1 MWVCFLFG
9 GFMCFF
15 FWEYHKSSLPIEA
28 QQRRIQSL
36 HSFSVSPF
44 LVRIQSNS
52 GFTVAK
58 VKVQFFVDGIEVQ
71 NELREE
77 SDQYKEHLIFF
88 LSKAES
94 SDFLD
99 KKSKEDLVEK
109 IKNQINSFLSKGKI
123 QEVVIESQFMDE
135 GGFDG

>member
-1 MWVCFLFG
+1 
-9 GFMCFF
+9 
-15 FWEYHKSSLPIEA
+15 
-28 QQRRIQSL
+28 
-36 HSFSVSPF
+36 